1 MAINENWNIRSRAH
15 ACSHTAQPFKDG
27 EVFMTVLVE
36 DPKTGEL
43 LRRDYS
49 LAAWPEVEPG
59 LGNSFSVW
67 RSEYEAVKTE
77 SRPEI
82 AEKESAE
89 VLLRRLIEEDSI
101 LTENTRYIL
110 AVMLERKKQLKQ
122 TGTRETEDDTFLVYE
137 HPKSGEVY
145 IIRDPELKLAQIEEV
160 QKEVSR
166 LLSGEKPAE
175 PASPDSNAAAE
186 PAPATAA
193 EPTPAE
199 PADAPASAEG
209 DSQAT
214 DAEPLIKPDAE
225 PVAATEPELESSP
238 EPEPEPEPDTS
249 TEAELA
255 GETDTASE
263 LEPELEQEEPAEDG
277 PITEYDLDEASAEPA
292 EESHHPTTS

>member
-1 MAINENWNIRSRAH
+1 
-15 ACSHTAQPFKDG
+15 
-27 EVFMTVLVE
+27 MTVLVE
-36 DPKTGEL
+36 DPKSGEL

-59 LGNSFSVW
+59 LGLAFSVW
-67 RSEYEAVKTE
+67 RSEYEGVKTE

-175 PASPDSNAAAE
+175 PANPETNAVAE

-193 EPTPAE
+193 EA
-199 PADAPASAEG
+199 ADDPVGSGTNSE
-209 DSQAT
+209 AT
-214 DAEPLIKPDAE
+214 DAE
-225 PVAATEPELESSP
+225 PVAATELDREP
-238 EPEPEPEPDTS
+238 EPKLQPEPEPDTS
-249 TEAELA
+249 A
-255 GETDTASE
+255 
-263 LEPELEQEEPAEDG
+263 
-277 PITEYDLDEASAEPA
+277 
-292 EESHHPTTS
+292 

>member
-1 MAINENWNIRSRAH
+1 MLLIAPSAKRLEMKPHLAYRPFPCPPHPVGPVFYMAINENWNIRSRAH
-15 ACSHTAQPFKDG
+15 ACSHTAQPFRDG
-27 EVFMTVLVE
+27 DVFMTVLVE
-36 DPKTGEL
+36 DPKSGEL

-59 LGNSFSVW
+59 LGLAFSVW
-67 RSEYEAVKTE
+67 RSEYEGVKTE

-122 TGTRETEDDTFLVYE
+122 TGTRETGDDTFLVYE

-166 LLSGEKPAE
+166 LLSGEKPAGPPSLE
-175 PASPDSNAAAE
+175 PPAAE
-186 PAPATAA
+186 PAAVEATAA
-193 EPTPAE
+193 PQASSE
-199 PADAPASAEG
+199 PA
-209 DSQAT
+209 
-214 DAEPLIKPDAE
+214 
-225 PVAATEPELESSP
+225 P
-238 EPEPEPEPDTS
+238 EPEPEPEPDETPEVEPSPESEPQTS
-249 TEAELA
+249 
-255 GETDTASE
+255 
-263 LEPELEQEEPAEDG
+263 
-277 PITEYDLDEASAEPA
+277 
-292 EESHHPTTS
+292 

>member
-175 PASPDSNAAAE
+175 PVSSEPIAAAE
-186 PAPATAA
+186 PALATAA
-193 EPTPAE
+193 DSTTAE
-199 PADAPASAEG
+199 PADAPAGAEA
-209 DSQAT
+209 DNQAT
-214 DAEPLIKPDAE
+214 DAEPDAE
-225 PVAATEPELESSP
+225 PGAATEPELESELRL
-238 EPEPEPEPDTS
+238 EPEPEPATS
-249 TEAELA
+249 TEAELE
-255 GETDTASE
+255 GEPGAATET
-263 LEPELEQEEPAEDG
+263 EPELKQEEPAEDG
-277 PITEYDLDEASAEPA
+277 LIAEHGFDEATVEAA
-292 EESHHPTTS
+292 EENHPATS